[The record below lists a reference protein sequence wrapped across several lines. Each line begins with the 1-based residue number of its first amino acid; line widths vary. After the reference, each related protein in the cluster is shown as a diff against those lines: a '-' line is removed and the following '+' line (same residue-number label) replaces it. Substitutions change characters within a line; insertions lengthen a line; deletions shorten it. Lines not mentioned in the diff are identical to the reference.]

1 MANRKNLSCT
11 MLLPGIRD
19 DTRQAD
25 PYSSI
30 RQDRAHAYWQRRTK
44 AGTTTRLIQ

>member
-25 PYSSI
+25 PYSI